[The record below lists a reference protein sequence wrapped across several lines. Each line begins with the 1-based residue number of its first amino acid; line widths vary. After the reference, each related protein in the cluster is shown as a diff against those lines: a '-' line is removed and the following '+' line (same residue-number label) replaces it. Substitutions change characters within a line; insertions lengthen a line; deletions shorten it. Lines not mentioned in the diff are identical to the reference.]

1 MDGILYVLPWLNSTD
16 LIEEPSAGSEGEVL
30 IFHSGKKVGKL
41 GLVLVG
47 ESIVD
52 LKLLYKFLHLN
63 FSAEYCS
70 PLLQ

>member
-16 LIEEPSAGSEGEVL
+16 LIEEPSAGSEGEVFIL
-30 IFHSGKKVGKL
+30 HSGKKVGKL

-52 LKLLYKFLHLN
+52 LKLFYEFLHLN
-63 FSAEYCS
+63 LSAEYCS
-70 PLLQ
+70 RLLQ